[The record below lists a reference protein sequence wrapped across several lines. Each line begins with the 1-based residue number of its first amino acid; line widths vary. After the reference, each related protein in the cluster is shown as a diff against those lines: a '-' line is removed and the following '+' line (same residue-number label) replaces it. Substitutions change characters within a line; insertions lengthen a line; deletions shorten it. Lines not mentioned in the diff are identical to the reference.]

1 MFNVYN
7 VYKLCL
13 LNVFHHFDWS
23 SQFNICMHAAFL
35 VFLAF
40 FSFLR
45 ISNWV
50 PCTLASC
57 QSNNAYFLKRADVS
71 FTVSGSVLRV
81 YRTKTIQFKQHAL
94 AIPLPFIPNSVLCPV
109 AQYFR
114 LIFTQYLLA
123 RLVRPLLAAQFNR
136 FLKSCVA
143 AVGLNPSNFSSR
155 SFRQGGATFAFNC
168 GALYYVVT

>member
-23 SQFNICMHAAFL
+23 SQLHICMHAAFL

-45 ISNWV
+45 ISNSV

-94 AIPLPFIPNSVLCPV
+94 AIPLPFIPNSVLRPV
-109 AQYFR
+109 TVLQTYFHAVPPSQASSP
-114 LIFTQYLLA
+114 FTRCSIQS
-123 RLVRPLLAAQFNR
+123 V
-136 FLKSCVA
+136 LKILC
-143 AVGLNPSNFSSR
+143 R
-155 SFRQGGATFAFNC
+155 CC
-168 GALYYVVT
+168 GS